1 MNKILVA
8 LAFLLVNTTAVA
20 GLVSVNTSNY
30 IRESG
35 SAVTETLSITLEN
48 EGEIRISNV
57 NLQDDAI
64 EVAASTE
71 VYLNGQPVLNPFY
84 LPPGGSVVFP
94 LEAGAHE
101 LEVTV
106 LGKPGGGIAVSFYED
121 KPDAPVQ
128 GKGWEL
134 LDDGTVLHRK
144 TGLIW
149 HRKLASPGLAASTTG
164 IGRWERGRVWADLNV
179 QLFPSPYKL
188 SISQYI
194 QNLNAGVYG
203 EDIVNGNAGY
213 SDWRAP
219 TIHEL
224 MDATDIR
231 SIPPL
236 ANSDGNVDYALY
248 NGRVQIG
255 MQPGEPLYFCVNSVE
270 QPEHVDIGVPL
281 CPNEWFV
288 EFLIT
293 NLPAPDPWAV
303 DGRHFTAI
311 DFYYDYLY
319 VFGASGS
326 VWPVRGGP
334 AN

>member
-1 MNKILVA
+1 MKQLITA
-8 LAFLLVNTTAVA
+8 LALLLASATSLA

-48 EGEIRISNV
+48 EGEIRIANV

-71 VYLNGQPVLNPFY
+71 VYLNGQPVLDPFY

-94 LEAGAHE
+94 LEAGVHD

-106 LGKPGGGIAVSFYED
+106 LGKPGGGIAVSFYEN

-149 HRKLASPGLAASTTG
+149 HQNTATPGLGAVPDN
-164 IGRWERGRVWADLNV
+164 RGRVKGMGAGDYIVRLN
-179 QLFPSPYKL
+179 QG
-188 SISQYI
+188 
-194 QNLNAGVYG
+194 NYG
-203 EDIVNGNAGY
+203 DDPVEGNAGHG
-213 SDWRAP
+213 DWRVP
-219 TIHEL
+219 TAAEL
-224 MDATDIR
+224 R
-231 SIPPL
+231 SVVDLRFAEPAI
-236 ANSDGNVDYALY
+236 ANSEGEGTIYDPLRG
-248 NGRVQIG
+248 GHMGG
-255 MQPGEPLYFCVNSVE
+255 MKFAKPLM
-270 QPEHVDIGVPL
+270 I
-281 CPNEWFV
+281 CP
-288 EFLIT
+288 T
-293 NLPAPDPWAV
+293 NLF
-303 DGRHFTAI
+303 GYTAGNEC
-311 DFYYDYLY
+311 DDSATR
-319 VFGASGS
+319 VRFGAEDHYSSTEWNPWGYTQPYNWQMQFYEGTIRYTS
-326 VWPVRGGP
+326 ADGENDKVWPVRGGP